1 MPIDQETADALG
13 IKIDSPIATD
23 VNLDL
28 TDPFT
33 QELIKSFEQTAPTAV
48 EIAAEIDAAV
58 KADEADRAIDV
69 DAPLAPVTPLVPPSK
84 PDDDPLAP
92 ASDPNEPPDDDLPP
106 AAETPLAPAPP
117 DDDELTRLR
126 GLDAWARGLNPETV
140 AAFDAVES
148 GRAVAL
154 PREELEA
161 FYAWKAA
168 GAKPPTAAHTDAYAD
183 GGNLDDFADPNFRAL
198 QAELQSLK
206 AEIAAGR
213 QDTIAQSAAQQ
224 HADMQ
229 AHLNARAAIF
239 EPAFIATGAEY
250 GLTPTE
256 VNQALQYAGQSYLI
270 KTVND
275 ELTTFS
281 PTGHV
286 LTEADP
292 TAVART
298 TLERAIYAIPAL
310 RDRAIQAEVAKRIE
324 VERQDIIATNEK
336 KNRAGSLSSAPS
348 AATSMEPVDVRK
360 LTKPQLEAAIAEE
373 IRQTTSA

>member
-28 TDPFT
+28 NDPFT

-106 AAETPLAPAPP
+106 AAETPPTPVPP
-117 DDDELTRLR
+117 DDDELARLR
-126 GLDAWARGLNPETV
+126 GLDAWARNLNPETV
-140 AAFDAVES
+140 AALDAVES

-168 GAKPPTAAHTDAYAD
+168 GARPASQTAPSAP
-183 GGNLDDFADPNFRAL
+183 DFDEYDPAQRAL
-198 QAELQSLK
+198 YDEIQSLK
-206 AEIAAGR
+206 AEIQGTR